1 MSNFCYFL
9 VVYLCI
15 SWYHSLKVVIIMFL
29 KQNKSHGKIY
39 LSFVQGYRNES
50 GKIKHKTIQKLG
62 YLDDLKKK
70 FDDPISHFKEMA
82 KQKSSEE
89 IKEYTIKSLNT
100 KIIDDGDSKKN
111 LGYAILKN
119 IYNELDISSFLSE
132 KNKKLKVNYTLDDI
146 FKLLIF
152 SRILFPNSKL
162 STYNNKDVFFEKFE
176 FSQDDMYRSFGYFSS
191 YKDELL
197 TLLWNQTKDT
207 YKRDTSISYYDT
219 TNYYFEISYNDE
231 DELDENGNIL
241 KKGQRKKGPSKE
253 HRKTPIIQMGLLM
266 DKNAIPMYYDLFPG
280 NESEKLQMRPTLKK
294 TKAKFGI
301 DRTIIVADR
310 GQNTSDNTV
319 FIAGKNDD
327 KHVNHDGYVYGQSIL
342 GADKEFKDWALKQDD
357 FICDKIYDE
366 QGNLVTC
373 KDVKKD
379 EDGNILG
386 YEDKPVIF
394 KHKSRVYAKKV
405 QIKKDGKRNVTYR
418 IYQKQMIYYSKK
430 YADRQKHLRDIAI
443 EKAKDLIKNPSK
455 YTEATSYGCTKYI
468 NNISFDS
475 ETGEVNTSQ
484 TLSLKLDKI
493 KEEEKFDGYYS
504 IVTSEKNLTDKEI
517 RDIYKGLWRIEE
529 SFKITKSELKTRP
542 VFVWTDESI
551 ETHFLSCFVSLLII
565 RLLENKLNKKYS
577 NPYIIDSLRNYNS
590 TKIEHDIYLQN
601 FRNDVIQDI
610 EQIFNIDL
618 SRKYLTLSEI
628 KKILNF

>member
-1 MSNFCYFL
+1 MY
-9 VVYLCI
+9 
-15 SWYHSLKVVIIMFL
+15 L
-29 KQNKSHGKIY
+29 KQNKSHGRIY
-39 LSFVQGYRNES
+39 LSFVQGYRNED

-62 YLDDLKKK
+62 YLDDLKIK
-70 FDDPISHFKEMA
+70 FDDPISHFKDIA
-82 KQKSSEE
+82 KQKNNED
-89 IKEYTIKSLNT
+89 IKEYTIKNLNT
-100 KIIDDGDSKKN
+100 KIIGDGDSKKN
-111 LGYAILKN
+111 LGYIILKY
-119 IYNELDISSFLSE
+119 IYNELNISSFLKD
-132 KNKKLKVNYTLDDI
+132 KNSKLKIKYSLNDI
-146 FKLLIF
+146 FKLLVF

-162 STYNNKDVFFEKFE
+162 STYNNKDIFFDKFA
-176 FSQDDMYRSFGYFSS
+176 FSQDDMYRSFNYFSS

-197 TLLWNQTKDT
+197 SILWNSTKDK

-231 DELDENGNIL
+231 DVLDENGNII

-327 KHVNHDGYVYGQSIL
+327 NHTNHDGYVYGQSIV
-342 GADKEFKDWALKQDD
+342 GADKEFKTWALKQDD
-357 FICDKIYDE
+357 FIYDKIYDE
-366 QGNLVTC
+366 QGNLVTY
-373 KDVKKD
+373 KDAKKD
-379 EDGNILG
+379 EFGNIIC

-394 KHKSRVYAKKV
+394 KHKSRVYAKKI
-405 QIKKDGKRNVTYR
+405 QIKKNGKRNVTYQ
-418 IYQKQMIYYSKK
+418 IYQKQMVYYSKK
-430 YADRQKHLRDIAI
+430 YADRQKHLRNIAI
-443 EKAKDLIKNPSK
+443 EKAKDLINNPTK
-455 YTEATSYGCTKYI
+455 YTQATSYGCTKYI
-468 NNISFDS
+468 NNISFDN
-475 ETGEVNTSQ
+475 ETGEVKNHKN
-484 TLSLKLDKI
+484 LSLKSDKI

-504 IVTSEKNLTDKEI
+504 IVTSEKHLSDKEI
-517 RDIYKGLWRIEE
+517 RDIYKGLWKIEE
-529 SFKITKSELKTRP
+529 TFKITKSELETRP

-565 RLLENKLNKKYS
+565 RLLENKLNKKYCNS
-577 NPYIIDSLRNYNS
+577 YVIDSLRNYNS

-601 FRNDVIQDI
+601 FRNDVIKDL
-610 EQIFNIDL
+610 EEVFDIDL

-628 KKILNF
+628 KKILNFQK